1 MKIEQISVFLE
12 NKAGRLAS
20 LVSSLGDM
28 GINIRAISLAD
39 TSDFGIVR
47 MIVNDTAGA
56 KAVLKDRGFTVSL
69 TEVIAVEI
77 ADKPGELAGLL
88 GFVETAGLNVE
99 YIYGPTGSIRENAVL
114 ILRFDDL
121 NKAIDT
127 LSAQGIN
134 ILKSSEVLNL

>member
-20 LVSSLGDM
+20 LASSLGDM

-56 KAVLKDRGFTVSL
+56 REVLKDRGFTVSL

-77 ADKPGELAGLL
+77 PDKPGALANLL
-88 GFVETAGLNVE
+88 GFIEEAELNVE

-121 NKAIDT
+121 NKAIEA
-127 LSAQGIN
+127 LSAHGIS